1 MFLQNG
7 WTALHVAASGN
18 NIDVVNLLLMKDP
31 TLINQTSKVNNLCFL
46 IGISHCCFICM
57 WILCL

>member
-1 MFLQNG
+1 MFLQSG

-18 NIDVVNLLLMKDP
+18 NVDVVNLLLMKNP
-31 TLINQTSKVNNLCFL
+31 TLINQTSKVNKLYFSF
-46 IGISHCCFICM
+46 GSSHCCFICM